1 MFRYLM
7 LWALAALWAQTDL
20 QGRPPVRSL
29 EGVVADSAGSGP
41 LVGASVLL
49 MTPGDTLLRI
59 TDSRGAFRFE
69 SVRDSSV
76 RLRIGYLG
84 YRGTTRNV
92 STTAGTNWIDT
103 VFLGEIPI
111 SLGEIVVQGRRPLMS
126 ERGDTIVYH
135 AENVRVL
142 PGDEA
147 LQIVRG
153 LPGMELKEG
162 EVRFMGKTIERTY
175 VDGRPLFGE
184 NARSALDFL
193 AANDVVDIQV
203 YDELPEEERLKGNK
217 NGKKR
222 TVMNL
227 VTRSKP
233 EKSVNVEALA
243 GYGADIDR
251 GPDGHRKGRYG
262 AGASYNYFSERR
274 IYSVEANS
282 NNNNQSSNRIRDRFA
297 SYAGGGDEDR
307 RSTTLGA
314 SLTHRYG
321 KHLTL
326 SGNYRFANERSET
339 QRITQQIYFPS
350 EAYRSRSYTD
360 TTRASRLGRQHSAN
374 LDLRYNPKND
384 YLVFATSVQYS
395 DDLSHSY
402 RGARNE
408 LDGETT
414 NRVGATERNREKSRN
429 LSGRLI
435 WAHSFKNNP
444 KRAIHMNAQ
453 GSTSRDDASGWRI
466 DSLSTDND
474 RTFLETTAGGWS
486 RSLGGNF
493 SYTEPLGEKSSVTA
507 GYGISVDNSHSK
519 RMAVDRFTGLID
531 TTSTYDYT
539 RNYTTQTAEL
549 GFNRY
554 SQTCY
559 LFVRMGYQSA
569 RQNRDEAFPET
580 HDDRR
585 TFRSLQPSLSFHYS
599 IGQTRNLYFNYSGSV
614 RQPSVE
620 QLRAELDTRNRL
632 SLTGGTPGLRQS
644 YTHSVSLGYYHTD
657 TKSSR
662 SVGFNLSA
670 DLTVRDIATRQRFF
684 AEDTPLEQYGGYV
697 APKGSTLTTPVNVN
711 GSGSVQANGNFSTPL
726 KPLKSVLNCTAGI
739 GYSRRPSY
747 IGEELDYTNSLS
759 PRIGV
764 HLTGNQST
772 VCQFSLS
779 ANLSYNH
786 SSNSL
791 RDDNSTITQ
800 QTGAQV
806 RVNFLKHAYF
816 ETNYAYYLYHSFS
829 YAGGDVDTHTWNLS
843 LGVKLFKNRSG
854 DISLTVYDILNR
866 NESFTSSMMSDYV
879 TNNWSRMFGR
889 YWTIGIGYKFNKTGK
904 LKAKP

>member
-1 MFRYLM
+1 MGSRGLVGASR
-7 LWALAALWAQTDL
+7 LT
-20 QGRPPVRSL
+20 RPVPPVRSL

-92 STTAGTNWIDT
+92 STTAGTNRIDT

-135 AENVRVL
+135 AENVHVL

-297 SYAGGGDEDR
+297 SYAGGGDGDR

-350 EAYRSRSYTD
+350 EAYLSRSYTD

-444 KRAIHMNAQ
+444 KRMIHINAQ

-519 RMAVDRFTGLID
+519 RMAVNRFTGLID

-697 APKGSTLTTPVNVN
+697 APKGSTLTTPGQRERLGI
-711 GSGSVQANGNFSTPL
+711 GSGQRELLDSAQAAEVGSELHGRHRIQPPALVYRRRARLHELAVAPDRSASDRQPIDRLPVLAQREPFVQPL
-726 KPLKSVLNCTAGI
+726 LQLAPRRQQHDHAADRSPSARQLPQARLFRNELRLLPLPQLLVC
-739 GYSRRPSY
+739 RR
-747 IGEELDYTNSLS
+747 
-759 PRIGV
+759 R
-764 HLTGNQST
+764 
-772 VCQFSLS
+772 
-779 ANLSYNH
+779 
-786 SSNSL
+786 
-791 RDDNSTITQ
+791 R
-800 QTGAQV
+800 
-806 RVNFLKHAYF
+806 RHAYV
-816 ETNYAYYLYHSFS
+816 EPLARSQAVQEPLGRHQPDGIRHS
-829 YAGGDVDTHTWNLS
+829 
-843 LGVKLFKNRSG
+843 
-854 DISLTVYDILNR
+854 
-866 NESFTSSMMSDYV
+866 E
-879 TNNWSRMFGR
+879 
-889 YWTIGIGYKFNKTGK
+889 
-904 LKAKP
+904 P

>member
-7 LWALAALWAQTDL
+7 LWALAALWAQADL

-92 STTAGTNWIDT
+92 STTAGTNRIDT

-297 SYAGGGDEDR
+297 SYAGGGDGDR

-350 EAYRSRSYTD
+350 EAYLSRSYTD
-360 TTRASRLGRQHSAN
+360 TTRASRLGRQPSAN
-374 LDLRYNPKND
+374 LDLRYNPTVPHHC
-384 YLVFATSVQYS
+384 YLVRYLKYLLQLVGYIDNRAPF
-395 DDLSHSY
+395 LSKLVNDFKKMLCLCHS
-402 RGARNE
+402 
-408 LDGETT
+408 
-414 NRVGATERNREKSRN
+414 
-429 LSGRLI
+429 
-435 WAHSFKNNP
+435 
-444 KRAIHMNAQ
+444 Q
-453 GSTSRDDASGWRI
+453 
-466 DSLSTDND
+466 
-474 RTFLETTAGGWS
+474 
-486 RSLGGNF
+486 
-493 SYTEPLGEKSSVTA
+493 
-507 GYGISVDNSHSK
+507 
-519 RMAVDRFTGLID
+519 
-531 TTSTYDYT
+531 
-539 RNYTTQTAEL
+539 
-549 GFNRY
+549 
-554 SQTCY
+554 
-559 LFVRMGYQSA
+559 
-569 RQNRDEAFPET
+569 
-580 HDDRR
+580 
-585 TFRSLQPSLSFHYS
+585 
-599 IGQTRNLYFNYSGSV
+599 
-614 RQPSVE
+614 
-620 QLRAELDTRNRL
+620 
-632 SLTGGTPGLRQS
+632 
-644 YTHSVSLGYYHTD
+644 
-657 TKSSR
+657 
-662 SVGFNLSA
+662 
-670 DLTVRDIATRQRFF
+670 
-684 AEDTPLEQYGGYV
+684 
-697 APKGSTLTTPVNVN
+697 
-711 GSGSVQANGNFSTPL
+711 
-726 KPLKSVLNCTAGI
+726 
-739 GYSRRPSY
+739 
-747 IGEELDYTNSLS
+747 
-759 PRIGV
+759 
-764 HLTGNQST
+764 
-772 VCQFSLS
+772 
-779 ANLSYNH
+779 
-786 SSNSL
+786 
-791 RDDNSTITQ
+791 
-800 QTGAQV
+800 
-806 RVNFLKHAYF
+806 
-816 ETNYAYYLYHSFS
+816 
-829 YAGGDVDTHTWNLS
+829 
-843 LGVKLFKNRSG
+843 
-854 DISLTVYDILNR
+854 
-866 NESFTSSMMSDYV
+866 
-879 TNNWSRMFGR
+879 
-889 YWTIGIGYKFNKTGK
+889 
-904 LKAKP
+904 

>member
-7 LWALAALWAQTDL
+7 LWALAALWAQADL

-92 STTAGTNWIDT
+92 STTAGTNRIDT

-297 SYAGGGDEDR
+297 SYAGGGDGDR
-307 RSTTLGA
+307 SSTTLGA

-350 EAYRSRSYTD
+350 EAYLSRSYTD

-444 KRAIHMNAQ
+444 KRMIHINAQ

-474 RTFLETTAGGWS
+474 RTFLETSAGGWS

-493 SYTEPLGEKSSVTA
+493 NYTEPLGEKSSVTA

-519 RMAVDRFTGLID
+519 RMAIDRFTGLID

-599 IGQTRNLYFNYSGSV
+599 IRQTRNLYFNYSGSA
-614 RQPSVE
+614 RQPSV
-620 QLRAELDTRNRL
+620 D
-632 SLTGGTPGLRQS
+632 
-644 YTHSVSLGYYHTD
+644 
-657 TKSSR
+657 
-662 SVGFNLSA
+662 
-670 DLTVRDIATRQRFF
+670 
-684 AEDTPLEQYGGYV
+684 
-697 APKGSTLTTPVNVN
+697 
-711 GSGSVQANGNFSTPL
+711 GSVRC
-726 KPLKSVLNCTAGI
+726 V
-739 GYSRRPSY
+739 
-747 IGEELDYTNSLS
+747 
-759 PRIGV
+759 
-764 HLTGNQST
+764 
-772 VCQFSLS
+772 
-779 ANLSYNH
+779 
-786 SSNSL
+786 
-791 RDDNSTITQ
+791 
-800 QTGAQV
+800 
-806 RVNFLKHAYF
+806 
-816 ETNYAYYLYHSFS
+816 
-829 YAGGDVDTHTWNLS
+829 
-843 LGVKLFKNRSG
+843 
-854 DISLTVYDILNR
+854 
-866 NESFTSSMMSDYV
+866 
-879 TNNWSRMFGR
+879 
-889 YWTIGIGYKFNKTGK
+889 
-904 LKAKP
+904 

>member
-7 LWALAALWAQTDL
+7 LWALAALWTQADL

-49 MTPGDTLLRI
+49 MTPGDTLLKI
-59 TDSRGAFRFE
+59 TDSRGVFRFE
-69 SVRDSSV
+69 SVRDSSA

-92 STTAGTNWIDT
+92 STTAGANRIDT

-111 SLGEIVVQGRRPLMS
+111 SLGEIVVRGRRPLMS

-274 IYSVEANS
+274 IYSVEANG

-297 SYAGGGDEDR
+297 SYAGGGDGDR

-326 SGNYRFANERSET
+326 SGNYRFANEQSET

-360 TTRASRLGRQHSAN
+360 TTRASRLGRQHSAD

-384 YLVFATSVQYS
+384 YLVFATSVRYS
-395 DDLSHSY
+395 DDLSHS
-402 RGARNE
+402 
-408 LDGETT
+408 
-414 NRVGATERNREKSRN
+414 
-429 LSGRLI
+429 
-435 WAHSFKNNP
+435 
-444 KRAIHMNAQ
+444 
-453 GSTSRDDASGWRI
+453 
-466 DSLSTDND
+466 
-474 RTFLETTAGGWS
+474 
-486 RSLGGNF
+486 
-493 SYTEPLGEKSSVTA
+493 
-507 GYGISVDNSHSK
+507 
-519 RMAVDRFTGLID
+519 
-531 TTSTYDYT
+531 
-539 RNYTTQTAEL
+539 
-549 GFNRY
+549 
-554 SQTCY
+554 
-559 LFVRMGYQSA
+559 
-569 RQNRDEAFPET
+569 
-580 HDDRR
+580 
-585 TFRSLQPSLSFHYS
+585 
-599 IGQTRNLYFNYSGSV
+599 
-614 RQPSVE
+614 
-620 QLRAELDTRNRL
+620 
-632 SLTGGTPGLRQS
+632 
-644 YTHSVSLGYYHTD
+644 
-657 TKSSR
+657 
-662 SVGFNLSA
+662 
-670 DLTVRDIATRQRFF
+670 
-684 AEDTPLEQYGGYV
+684 
-697 APKGSTLTTPVNVN
+697 
-711 GSGSVQANGNFSTPL
+711 
-726 KPLKSVLNCTAGI
+726 
-739 GYSRRPSY
+739 
-747 IGEELDYTNSLS
+747 
-759 PRIGV
+759 
-764 HLTGNQST
+764 
-772 VCQFSLS
+772 
-779 ANLSYNH
+779 
-786 SSNSL
+786 
-791 RDDNSTITQ
+791 
-800 QTGAQV
+800 
-806 RVNFLKHAYF
+806 
-816 ETNYAYYLYHSFS
+816 
-829 YAGGDVDTHTWNLS
+829 
-843 LGVKLFKNRSG
+843 
-854 DISLTVYDILNR
+854 
-866 NESFTSSMMSDYV
+866 
-879 TNNWSRMFGR
+879 
-889 YWTIGIGYKFNKTGK
+889 
-904 LKAKP
+904 